1 MLDFPANP
9 ILNQEYTFNEITWVW
24 NGSAWYKKL
33 QMVSSTPYI
42 IDISLNTNNE
52 NIITYSNGNTEIIYP
67 NDKLGKIVY
76 RYTTKKIPGLGE
88 FTIDVDTA
96 ATRPWV
102 KVNALKDWFDNTNIQ
117 DFPLNE
123 QPQIVTYE
131 DYWNTLSGVQTSFSD
146 ATCSDQVNM
155 NVFLGLLFISEV
167 AGSTKEPMQ
176 LCIQP
181 NNYDNGECGVQN
193 EHYPTDDLDWFTWTS
208 SSTGYPP
215 LFDAN
220 FDGVINGSDAI
231 QVANY
236 GYRAYGWGFTTGGGD
251 AAISSTNQIN
261 PRFVEGK
268 EYYLWIQ
275 APHPDVFYD
284 NMNRVS
290 GGAISELDGGTF

>member
-146 ATCSDQVNM
+146 ATCLDQVNM

-193 EHYPTDDLDWFTWTS
+193 EHYPEFDTDWLTWTS
-208 SSTGYPP
+208 SSTGFPP

-220 FDGVINGSDAI
+220 FNGSVNSADALT
-231 QVANY
+231 VMNY

-251 AAISSTNQIN
+251 AAISSTNEIN